1 MTMDDD
7 RDLRER
13 FGALRE
19 EDERIAPDFGRV
31 SSQPP
36 SVRSPRRRALVWSG
50 VAALVALAFLL
61 WRPDAGEG
69 PAPRAVIEPSITTWR
84 SPTDFLLETPGR
96 QLLRASPAVGRRWV
110 EGPPL

>member
-13 FGALRE
+13 FGALRAQ
-19 EDERIAPDFGRV
+19 DARGAPDFARL
-31 SSQPP
+31 SRLPAPP
-36 SVRSPRRRALVWSG
+36 RSPRWGALAWVGAVALVVLAVVLFRPWSS
-50 VAALVALAFLL
+50 
-61 WRPDAGEG
+61 R
-69 PAPRAVIEPSITTWR
+69 APRQNQLVPSITTWK